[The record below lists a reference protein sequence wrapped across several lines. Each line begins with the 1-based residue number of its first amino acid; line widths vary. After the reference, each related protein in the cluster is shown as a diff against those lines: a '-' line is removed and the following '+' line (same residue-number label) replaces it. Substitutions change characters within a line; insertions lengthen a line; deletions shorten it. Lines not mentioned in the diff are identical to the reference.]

1 MSVVSLLRDDFFEV
15 RLNDTA
21 LAHHTLV
28 RVGGQDQGSRDRR
41 FSENCLFSLLASRLQ
56 QYTLAFP
63 SAPDECVRH
72 AIAERAN
79 KPAAL
84 ADAVEMCGPLAE
96 RLIWRRIGAHGQ
108 RVRSGLTSKS
118 VF

>member
-1 MSVVSLLRDDFFEV
+1 MKADPMWEMLSPKPPELTVRSLLSDDDACAVMEKKPQ
-15 RLNDTA
+15 RRNDLHRCRA
-21 LAHHTLV
+21 VGLV
-28 RVGGQDQGSRDRR
+28 
-41 FSENCLFSLLASRLQ
+41 
-56 QYTLAFP
+56 
-63 SAPDECVRH
+63 APDECVRH

-108 RVRSGLTSKS
+108 RVRSGLRS
-118 VF
+118 